1 MDDQDELLL
10 KNFIVSEEKS
20 KEEFK
25 KKIRRLSEFYE
36 ELNRKYDFTNL
47 EKKELF
53 WKARRLNQTTLMNSE
68 IRDKRYYIPCSNKKT
83 LFLLIILK
91 FLMWSFR

>member
-10 KNFIVSEEKS
+10 NNFIASEERS

-53 WKARRLNQTTLMNSE
+53 WKAKKLNLTTMINGENREKS
-68 IRDKRYYIPCSNKKT
+68 YYIPCS
-83 LFLLIILK
+83 I
-91 FLMWSFR
+91 